1 MINIVITMGGNGR
14 RFREKG
20 YDVSKYMIEVKNK
33 TLFEW
38 SMLSLENFKK
48 LNPKYIFVV
57 KKSDNAI
64 EFIKTLSIKLGLENI
79 NIIEIDEL
87 TDGQATTALLAENQ
101 WSEELPL
108 LIYNID
114 THVSPKVINPVD
126 FVGDGFIPCF
136 NAPGEMW
143 SFVKVGKDGRV
154 TEVREKKRI
163 SDNATIGMYYFSSAG
178 LYKKAYNE
186 YYKESK
192 NLEKGEKYIAPL
204 YNYLVE
210 KGYIVKMNKINYTD
224 VYPLGIPDEV
234 EAFEK
239 NKYIL

>member
-1 MINIVITMGGNGR
+1 MISIVITMGGNGR

-101 WSEELPL
+101 W
-108 LIYNID
+108 
-114 THVSPKVINPVD
+114 
-126 FVGDGFIPCF
+126 
-136 NAPGEMW
+136 
-143 SFVKVGKDGRV
+143 
-154 TEVREKKRI
+154 
-163 SDNATIGMYYFSSAG
+163 
-178 LYKKAYNE
+178 
-186 YYKESK
+186 
-192 NLEKGEKYIAPL
+192 
-204 YNYLVE
+204 
-210 KGYIVKMNKINYTD
+210 
-224 VYPLGIPDEV
+224 
-234 EAFEK
+234 
-239 NKYIL
+239 